1 MAFFFVVG
9 TMSFLYWS
17 RSLRFKLYELVR
29 HPLAS
34 VPRVPNMS
42 VSFSKP
48 AHDGPLFC
56 LDLYRLG
63 MVNQQRYCMPQRSE
77 ELTQSSLAEILGK
90 MSEKGYALNFDVTLE
105 LATPTL
111 KVGTVRVHGK
121 LESAALKKR

>member
-1 MAFFFVVG
+1 
-9 TMSFLYWS
+9 MSI
-17 RSLRFKLYELVR
+17 
-29 HPLAS
+29 
-34 VPRVPNMS
+34 
-42 VSFSKP
+42 SFSKL
-48 AHDGPLFC
+48 ALESSYFG
-56 LDLYRLG
+56 LDLYRMRTPSKHG
-63 MVNQQRYCMPQRSE
+63 DCMPQRSE

>member
-1 MAFFFVVG
+1 
-9 TMSFLYWS
+9 
-17 RSLRFKLYELVR
+17 LV
-29 HPLAS
+29 P
-34 VPRVPNMS
+34 PVPNMS
-42 VSFSKP
+42 VSYTKP
-48 AHDGPLFC
+48 ASEGPGFG

-63 MVNQQRYCMPQRSE
+63 TIIEQRYCMPQRSE

-121 LESAALKKR
+121 LESAALKKK

>member
-1 MAFFFVVG
+1 
-9 TMSFLYWS
+9 
-17 RSLRFKLYELVR
+17 
-29 HPLAS
+29 
-34 VPRVPNMS
+34 MS

-63 MVNQQRYCMPQRSE
+63 TIIEQRYCMPQRSE

>member
-1 MAFFFVVG
+1 MPFV
-9 TMSFLYWS
+9 T
-17 RSLRFKLYELVR
+17 
-29 HPLAS
+29 H
-34 VPRVPNMS
+34 VPNMS
-42 VSFSKP
+42 VSFSKLAVGSSYFP
-48 AHDGPLFC
+48 

-63 MVNQQRYCMPQRSE
+63 TVSHQRECMPQRPE

-121 LESAALKKR
+121 VESAALKKK

>member
-1 MAFFFVVG
+1 
-9 TMSFLYWS
+9 MSL
-17 RSLRFKLYELVR
+17 
-29 HPLAS
+29 
-34 VPRVPNMS
+34 
-42 VSFSKP
+42 SFSE
-48 AHDGPLFC
+48 AALDGPWLR
-56 LDLYRLG
+56 LELNRLG
-63 MVNQQRYCMPQRSE
+63 AFHPERDSMPQRSE

>member
-1 MAFFFVVG
+1 VLEVQ
-9 TMSFLYWS
+9 W
-17 RSLRFKLYELVR
+17 LRLE
-29 HPLAS
+29 
-34 VPRVPNMS
+34 
-42 VSFSKP
+42 
-48 AHDGPLFC
+48 
-56 LDLYRLG
+56 LYRRGSVLSE
-63 MVNQQRYCMPQRSE
+63 RESMPQRSE